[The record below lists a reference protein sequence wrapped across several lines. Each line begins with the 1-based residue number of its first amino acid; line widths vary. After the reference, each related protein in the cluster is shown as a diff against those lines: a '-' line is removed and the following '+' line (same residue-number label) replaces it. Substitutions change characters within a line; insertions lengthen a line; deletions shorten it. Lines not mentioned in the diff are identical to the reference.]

1 MILLH
6 HLWLG
11 SVVLEEAC
19 LSGQV
24 KLVEEMLDRIPSVI
38 DECLPNEDPLIVA

>member
-6 HLWLG
+6 RLWLG

-38 DECLPNEDPLIVA
+38 DECLPNDDPLIVA